1 MVHGMRK
8 GGEEVEHDFLIYI
21 KKCHTGK
28 EKAVPS
34 AFLQSR
40 FCISSRT
47 VRKLVNQLRNDGN
60 PICSGDNGYYY
71 AADRKE
77 LLASIG
83 QMTSR
88 IREIAKAKRGLVKS
102 LEHFPDTNGQLRL
115 DLDKE
120 VRER

>member
-1 MVHGMRK
+1 M
-8 GGEEVEHDFLIYI
+8 EHDFLIYM
-21 KKCHTGK
+21 K
-28 EKAVPS
+28 EYHIGTSKAVPS
-34 AFLQSR
+34 AYLQSR
-40 FCISSRT
+40 FCISSRA

-88 IREIAKAKRGLVKS
+88 IREITKARRGLVKA
-102 LEHFPDTNGQLRL
+102 LEHFPDANGQLRL

>member
-1 MVHGMRK
+1 M
-8 GGEEVEHDFLIYI
+8 EHDFLIFMKEY
-21 KKCHTGK
+21 HTGIS
-28 EKAVPS
+28 KAVPS
-34 AFLQSR
+34 VYLQGR
-40 FCISSRT
+40 FYISSRT

-88 IREIAKAKRGLVKS
+88 IREIAKAKRGLVKA

>member
-1 MVHGMRK
+1 
-8 GGEEVEHDFLIYI
+8 VEHEFLNNM
-21 KKCHTGK
+21 KEHHTGR
-28 EKAVPS
+28 ENAVSS
-34 AFLQSR
+34 AYLQIR

-60 PICSGDNGYYY
+60 PICSDDNGYYY

-88 IREIAKAKRGLVKS
+88 IREIAKAKRGLVKA
-102 LEHFPDTNGQLRL
+102 LGRFPDTNGQLRL
-115 DLDKE
+115 DLDEE
-120 VRER
+120 VGER

>member
-1 MVHGMRK
+1 M
-8 GGEEVEHDFLIYI
+8 EHDFLIYM
-21 KKCHTGK
+21 KEYHTGTS
-28 EKAVPS
+28 KAVRS
-34 AFLQSR
+34 AYLQGR

-77 LLASIG
+77 LLTSIG

-88 IREIAKAKRGLVKS
+88 IREIAKAKRGLVKA
-102 LEHFPDTNGQLRL
+102 LEHFPDANGQLRL

>member
-1 MVHGMRK
+1 M
-8 GGEEVEHDFLIYI
+8 EDNFLIYI
-21 KKCHTGK
+21 KEYHTGK

-34 AFLQSR
+34 ASLQNR

-47 VRKLVNQLRNDGN
+47 VRRLVNQLRNDGS

-77 LLASIG
+77 LIASIR

-88 IREIAKAKRGLVKS
+88 IKEISKARRGLIKA
-102 LEHFPDTNGQLRL
+102 LEHFPDDSGQLRL
-115 DLDKE
+115 NLDDE
-120 VRER
+120 TEER

>member
-1 MVHGMRK
+1 LFAVNYSISVGLFFVAHKQSYPRCYETWHEK

-21 KKCHTGK
+21 KEYH
-28 EKAVPS
+28 
-34 AFLQSR
+34 
-40 FCISSRT
+40 
-47 VRKLVNQLRNDGN
+47 RNDGN

-88 IREIAKAKRGLVKS
+88 IREIAKAKRGLVKA

>member
-1 MVHGMRK
+1 
-8 GGEEVEHDFLIYI
+8 VEHDFLIHLKEY
-21 KKCHTGK
+21 HTGTS
-28 EKAVPS
+28 KAVPS
-34 AFLQSR
+34 AYLQGR

-60 PICSGDNGYYY
+60 PICSGDEGYYY

-88 IREIAKAKRGLVKS
+88 IREIAKAKRGLVKA
-102 LEHFPDTNGQLRL
+102 LEHFPDANGQLRL

>member
-1 MVHGMRK
+1 M
-8 GGEEVEHDFLIYI
+8 EHDFLNYI
-21 KKCHTGK
+21 KQCHAGK
-28 EKAVPS
+28 EKAVS
-34 AFLQSR
+34 SVYLQNR

-60 PICSGDNGYYY
+60 PICSGDNGYFY

-88 IREIAKAKRGLVKS
+88 IREIAKAKRGLAKA
-102 LEHFPDTNGQLRL
+102 LEHFPDTDGQLRL

-120 VRER
+120 AEER

>member
-1 MVHGMRK
+1 M
-8 GGEEVEHDFLIYI
+8 EHDFLIYM
-21 KKCHTGK
+21 KEYHTGTS
-28 EKAVPS
+28 KAIPS
-34 AFLQSR
+34 AYLQNR

-60 PICSGDNGYYY
+60 PICSGDEGYYY

-88 IREIAKAKRGLVKS
+88 IREIAKAKRGLVKA

-120 VRER
+120 VKER

>member
-1 MVHGMRK
+1 M
-8 GGEEVEHDFLIYI
+8 EHDFLIYM
-21 KKCHTGK
+21 KVYHTGIS
-28 EKAVPS
+28 KAVPS
-34 AFLQSR
+34 TYLQSR
-40 FCISSRT
+40 FSISSRT
-47 VRKLVNQLRNDGN
+47 VRKLVNQLRNNGN

-71 AADRKE
+71 AGDRKE

-88 IREIAKAKRGLVKS
+88 IREIAKAKRGLAKA
-102 LEHFPDTNGQLRL
+102 LEQFPDTNGQLRL

>member
-1 MVHGMRK
+1 M
-8 GGEEVEHDFLIYI
+8 EHKFSTYI
-21 KKCHTGK
+21 KEYHTGK
-28 EKAVPS
+28 EKAVSS
-34 AFLQSR
+34 AYLQNR

-47 VRKLVNQLRNDGN
+47 VRRLVNQLRNDGN
-60 PICSGDNGYYY
+60 PICSGDKGYYY

-88 IREIAKAKRGLVKS
+88 IREIAKAKRGLVKA
-102 LEHFPDTNGQLRL
+102 LEHFPDANGQLRL

>member
-1 MVHGMRK
+1 M
-8 GGEEVEHDFLIYI
+8 EHDLLIYMKEYHI
-21 KKCHTGK
+21 GI

-34 AFLQSR
+34 AYLQSR

-77 LLASIG
+77 LIASIG

-88 IREIAKAKRGLVKS
+88 IKEIAKANRGLVKA
-102 LEHFPDTNGQLRL
+102 LEHFPDANGQLSL

-120 VRER
+120 VKER

>member
-1 MVHGMRK
+1 M
-8 GGEEVEHDFLIYI
+8 EHDLLIYM
-21 KKCHTGK
+21 KQFHTGK
-28 EKAVPS
+28 EEAVSS
-34 AFLQSR
+34 AYLQNR

-83 QMTSR
+83 QMKSR
-88 IREIAKAKRGLVKS
+88 IKEIAKAKRGLVKA
-102 LEHFPDTNGQLRL
+102 LEHFPGEEGQLRL

>member
-1 MVHGMRK
+1 M
-8 GGEEVEHDFLIYI
+8 EHDFLIYI
-21 KKCHTGK
+21 KEYHTGTS
-28 EKAVPS
+28 KAVPS
-34 AFLQSR
+34 AYLQGR
-40 FCISSRT
+40 FRISSRT

-88 IREIAKAKRGLVKS
+88 IREIAKAKRGLVKA
-102 LEHFPDTNGQLRL
+102 LEHFPDANGQLRL

>member
-1 MVHGMRK
+1 M
-8 GGEEVEHDFLIYI
+8 EHNFLIYI
-21 KKCHTGK
+21 KEYHTGIS
-28 EKAVPS
+28 KAVPS
-34 AFLQSR
+34 TYLQSR

-47 VRKLVNQLRNDGN
+47 VRKLVNQLRTDGN

-88 IREIAKAKRGLVKS
+88 IREIAKAKRGLVKA

>member
-1 MVHGMRK
+1 M
-8 GGEEVEHDFLIYI
+8 EHDFLIYM
-21 KKCHTGK
+21 KEYHTGTS
-28 EKAVPS
+28 KAVPS
-34 AFLQSR
+34 AYLQGR

-88 IREIAKAKRGLVKS
+88 IIEIAKAKRGLVKA
-102 LEHFPDTNGQLRL
+102 LEYFPDANGQLRL

>member
-1 MVHGMRK
+1 M
-8 GGEEVEHDFLIYI
+8 EHDFLFYM
-21 KKCHTGK
+21 KEYHTGIS
-28 EKAVPS
+28 KAVPS
-34 AFLQSR
+34 AYLQGR

-60 PICSGDNGYYY
+60 PICSGENGYYY

-102 LEHFPDTNGQLRL
+102 LEHFPDANGQLRL